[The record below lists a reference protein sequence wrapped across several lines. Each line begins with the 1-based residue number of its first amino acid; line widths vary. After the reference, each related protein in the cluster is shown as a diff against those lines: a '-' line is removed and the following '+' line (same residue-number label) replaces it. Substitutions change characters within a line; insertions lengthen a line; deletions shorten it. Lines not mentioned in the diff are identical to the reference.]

1 MSETEMLEVL
11 EAENQRLK
19 RDNDKLLEI
28 VVQLRVTLNRLI
40 ERYVKED

>member
-19 RDNDKLLEI
+19 IDNDKLLEI

>member
-11 EAENQRLK
+11 EAENQRLMM
-19 RDNDKLLEI
+19 DNDKLLEI